1 MSTELVLAWVALLIA
16 VAGVGVS
23 VWAVFDVR
31 SQVTHMI
38 QLERKRMFT
47 RIRNDLVWQF
57 VDATDLTHSPEIA
70 KGLEEF
76 ALLSMELDPTHTPDL
91 TKNAVNNE
99 SLKFADE
106 LVSNGFATWKPEWD
120 KAKLTQAI
128 QSWQNSINANRLN
141 NMFGKKQQNMSLI

>member
-1 MSTELVLAWVALLIA
+1 MSTELILAWVAILIA
-16 VAGVGVS
+16 VAGVFVS

-31 SQVTHMI
+31 GQVTRLI
-38 QLERKRMFT
+38 QLERKRVFT
-47 RIRNDLVWQF
+47 RIRNDMVWQF
-57 VDATDLTHSPEIA
+57 VDATNLSHSPEIA

-76 ALLSMELDPTHTPDL
+76 ALLSLELDPAQTPDL

-120 KAKLTQAI
+120 KTKLTQAI
-128 QSWQNSINANRLN
+128 QSWQNSINANRLD
-141 NMFGKKQQNMSLI
+141 NMFGKKQRDKSII